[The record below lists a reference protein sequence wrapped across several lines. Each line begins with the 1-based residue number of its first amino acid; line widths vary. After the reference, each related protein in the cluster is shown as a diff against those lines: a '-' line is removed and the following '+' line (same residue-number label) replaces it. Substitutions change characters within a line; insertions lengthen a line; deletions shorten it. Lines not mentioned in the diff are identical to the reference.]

1 VINCRKRRF
10 SHAHTLTDN
19 RKPEARPC

>member
-10 SHAHTLTDN
+10 SHAHMLTDN
-19 RKPEARPC
+19 RKPGARPC